1 MLRCVQNGVHS
12 PSCAVAVSGP
22 RVFAFVPLAH
32 ASPWLNH
39 PNSAPTLRHPLRRR
53 PCPGVQVVRSVV
65 KPARLARLDIVKAGD
80 DVERK
85 KPDPM
90 IYNLARQLLAGAAL
104 PHPSAWG
111 GGLWIP
117 GDQERKAVPRGDGG
131 KSTPHP
137 GGYVCFRSAPV
148 NSSQRGNL
156 TLHASEV
163 NKSSICVLRS
173 LLL

>member
-1 MLRCVQNGVHS
+1 M
-12 PSCAVAVSGP
+12 AVSGP

-111 GGLWIP
+111 GGCGFREIKKGRQYP
-117 GDQERKAVPRGDGG
+117 DGMG
-131 KSTPHP
+131 GRVHP
-137 GGYVCFRSAPV
+137 IRVVTSVSAAP
-148 NSSQRGNL
+148 L
-156 TLHASEV
+156 
-163 NKSSICVLRS
+163 SIVHNEEISPCMPAK
-173 LLL
+173 